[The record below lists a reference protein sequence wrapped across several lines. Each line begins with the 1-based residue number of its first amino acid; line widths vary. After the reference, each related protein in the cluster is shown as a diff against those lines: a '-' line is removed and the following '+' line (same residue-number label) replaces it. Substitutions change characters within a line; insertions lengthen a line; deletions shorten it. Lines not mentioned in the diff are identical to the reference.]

1 MNRPFSPLRGRFVFL
16 PTLTWFP
23 NRRVDV
29 ILLAPLRGYEEEP
42 VKTLGILNIL
52 CGLVLSTVVAFE
64 AATTGTVR
72 FPIMCLLGPGFLFAG
87 ILDVARSRR
96 RER

>member
-1 MNRPFSPLRGRFVFL
+1 M
-16 PTLTWFP
+16 
-23 NRRVDV
+23 
-29 ILLAPLRGYEEEP
+29 
-42 VKTLGILNIL
+42 KTLGILTIL

-64 AATTGTVR
+64 AATTDTVR